1 VKKGIY
7 KMSTKITEEL
17 RAQLLDELRA
27 QNAAHTAA
35 EPPDPEEIVGE
46 TVKPAA
52 ADLTVKAATPATK
65 TASGPDR
72 VTADA
77 AFLMANPDLRDALE
91 TLAHRGKD
99 GELEETRWR
108 RMLGLTENGLEMV
121 TDELFAHR
129 LADVYDSGD
138 LFERWSWVL
147 TDRGRAALDAVAPE
161 IAKEDRLRRLLG
173 PLTLPDLWAHDALI
187 VRGPLSWMA
196 WAAEARPHLHFAVR
210 EAWRKSGKSIG
221 EDGNYRW
228 PPYDTAFAKSAFKL
242 LKRGFVERRPEGTY
256 AAIRPAVL
264 KPEEAGMD
272 G

>member
-1 VKKGIY
+1 
-7 KMSTKITEEL
+7 MRDLSMETL
-17 RAQLLDELRA
+17 RARRRALKAGLPLEALGDPEDMVAAAADER
-27 QNAAHTAA
+27 AA
-35 EPPDPEEIVGE
+35 EPVPAEAVEPAVEPAPEPEHVAE
-46 TVKPAA
+46 
-52 ADLTVKAATPATK
+52 
-65 TASGPDR
+65 
-72 VTADA
+72 DA

-99 GELEETRWR
+99 GELEETLWR
-108 RMLGLTENGLEMV
+108 RMLGLTENELEMV
-121 TDELFAHR
+121 TDDLFAHK

-196 WAAEARPHLHFAVR
+196 WAAEARPHLHFAVQ

-242 LKRGFVERRPEGTY
+242 LKRGYVERREDGTY
-256 AAIRPAVL
+256 GATRGMIL
-264 KPEEAGMD
+264 KPEADMD
-272 G
+272 V

>member
-1 VKKGIY
+1 
-7 KMSTKITEEL
+7 MRDLSMETL
-17 RAQLLDELRA
+17 RARRRALKAGLPLEALGDPEDIVAAAADER
-27 QNAAHTAA
+27 AA
-35 EPPDPEEIVGE
+35 EPV
-46 TVKPAA
+46 PAA
-52 ADLTVKAATPATK
+52 EAVEPAVEP
-65 TASGPDR
+65 APEPEH
-72 VTADA
+72 VAEDA

-99 GELEETRWR
+99 GELEETLWR
-108 RMLGLTENGLEMV
+108 RMLGLTENELEMV
-121 TDELFAHR
+121 TDDLFAHK

-161 IAKEDRLRRLLG
+161 IAKEDRLRRL
-173 PLTLPDLWAHDALI
+173 
-187 VRGPLSWMA
+187 RGPLSWMA
-196 WAAEARPHLHFAVR
+196 WAAEARPHLHFAVQ

-256 AAIRPAVL
+256 AAIRPAAH

>member
-1 VKKGIY
+1 
-7 KMSTKITEEL
+7 MSTKITEEL

-27 QNAAHTAA
+27 QNAAYAAA
-35 EPPDPEEIVGE
+35 ELPDPEEIVAD
-46 TVKPAA
+46 TAKPAA
-52 ADLTVKAATPATK
+52 ADHTAEPPPTPDHVA
-65 TASGPDR
+65 D
-72 VTADA
+72 DA
-77 AFLMANPDLRDALE
+77 AFLMADPDLRDALE

-99 GELEETRWR
+99 GDLEETRWR
-108 RMLGLTENGLEMV
+108 RMLGLTENQLDLV
-121 TDELFAHR
+121 TDELLTR
-129 LADVYDSGD
+129 ELIRDYDSGD